1 MQRRHQILVIGHNN
15 DGCTPEH
22 EGAAYDAGLHIARS
36 GAVLITGGLGGVM
49 RAACH
54 GSHDGGGL
62 SVGIL
67 PQEDHDSANEFCDVV
82 IPTGL
87 GLTRDFINALS
98 ADGII
103 IIGGGA
109 GTMSEV
115 CAAYLHGRPMVAIKG
130 TGGTADQVA
139 GNYLDHRK
147 KIIVREAESAQEAVE
162 IILKQITT

>member
-1 MQRRHQILVIGHNN
+1 M
-15 DGCTPEH
+15 
-22 EGAAYDAGLHIARS
+22 
-36 GAVLITGGLGGVM
+36 
-49 RAACH
+49 
-54 GSHDGGGL
+54 
-62 SVGIL
+62 GIL